1 MWPFSSKYDLQQS
14 GIFNGWTDRHS
25 HILPGVDDGIQS
37 IEDSIAILSMYE
49 QIGVKKVWLTPH
61 IMEDCPNTPEKLKSR
76 FEELKSTY
84 QGNVEL
90 ALSAENMMDGLFIK
104 RLEQGI
110 LMPYGDNQNELLIE
124 TSYVQPP
131 MRMESIL
138 RDMQKAGF
146 TPVLAHPERYL
157 YMDAEKYENIKEM
170 GVKFQLNITSLIGA
184 YGNQVKERAEYLLNE
199 GYYNYSGSDAHSYHA
214 ILRAFEH
221 KALKKN
227 TIVAIHQ
234 YLSPIN
240 KQIQ

>member
-214 ILRAFEH
+214 IQRAFEH
-221 KALKKN
+221 KCLKKGIA
-227 TIVAIHQ
+227 TAIHSK
-234 YLSPIN
+234 L
-240 KQIQ
+240 

>member
-1 MWPFSSKYDLQQS
+1 MWPFSSKYNLQQS
-14 GIFNGWTDRHS
+14 EIFDGWTDRHS

-37 IEDSIAILSMYE
+37 IKESLAILSMYE
-49 QIGVKKVWLTPH
+49 QMGVKKVWLTPH
-61 IMEDCPNTPEKLKSR
+61 IMEDCPNTPEKIKTR
-76 FEELKSTY
+76 FEELQSAY
-84 QGNVEL
+84 QGNIEL

-131 MRMESIL
+131 MRMEGIL

-184 YGNQVKERAEYLLNE
+184 YGKQVMERAEYLLNE

-214 ILRAFEH
+214 IQRTFEH
-221 KALKKN
+221 KALNKK
-227 TIVAIHQ
+227 TVEAIHQ
-234 YLSPIN
+234 HLSPTN
-240 KQIQ
+240 

>member
-1 MWPFSSKYDLQQS
+1 MWPFPSKYNLLQS

-37 IEDSIAILSMYE
+37 VKDSLAILSMYE
-49 QIGVKKVWLTPH
+49 QMGVKKVWLTPH
-61 IMEDCPNTPEKLKSR
+61 IMEDCPNTPEKLKTR
-76 FEELKSTY
+76 FEELKTAY
-84 QGNVEL
+84 HGNIEL

-110 LMPYGDNQNELLIE
+110 LMPYGDNKNELLIE

-131 MRMESIL
+131 MGMEGIL
-138 RDMQKAGF
+138 RDMQKAGL

-184 YGNQVKERAEYLLNE
+184 YGKQVKERAEYLLNE
-199 GYYNYSGSDAHSYHA
+199 GYYNYSGSDSHSYHA
-214 ILRAFEH
+214 TKRAFEH
-221 KALKKN
+221 KSLKKN
-227 TIVAIHQ
+227 IVSAIRTN
-234 YLSPIN
+234 I
-240 KQIQ
+240 

>member
-1 MWPFSSKYDLQQS
+1 MWPFSSKYNLLQS

-37 IEDSIAILSMYE
+37 VKDSLAILTMYE
-49 QIGVKKVWLTPH
+49 QMGVKKVWLTPH
-61 IMEDCPNTPEKLKSR
+61 IMEDCPNTPEKLKVR
-76 FEELKSTY
+76 FEELESAY
-84 QGNVEL
+84 QGKIEL
-90 ALSAENMMDGLFIK
+90 SLSAENMMDELFVK

-131 MRMESIL
+131 MGMEGIL
-138 RDMQKAGF
+138 RDIRKAGY

-170 GVKFQLNITSLIGA
+170 GVKFQLNVTSLIGA
-184 YGNQVKERAEYLLNE
+184 YGKQVKERAEYLLNE

-214 ILRAFEH
+214 IQRAFEH
-221 KALKKN
+221 KSLKKD
-227 TIVAIHQ
+227 TISVIRTN
-234 YLSPIN
+234 L
-240 KQIQ
+240 

>member
-1 MWPFSSKYDLQQS
+1 MWPFSSKYSLQQS
-14 GIFNGWTDRHS
+14 DFLKGWTDRHS
-25 HILPGVDDGIQS
+25 HILPGVDDGIQT

-49 QIGVKKVWLTPH
+49 QMGVKKVWLTPH
-61 IMEDCPNTPEKLKSR
+61 IMEDCPNTPEKLKIR
-76 FEELKSTY
+76 FEELKSAY
-84 QGNVEL
+84 KGNIEL

-110 LMPYGDNQNELLIE
+110 LMPYGDNNNELLIE

-131 MRMESIL
+131 IRMESIL
-138 RDMQKAGF
+138 RDMQKAGI

-199 GYYNYSGSDAHSYHA
+199 GYYNYSGSDTHSYHA
-214 ILRAFEH
+214 IQRAFEH
-221 KALKKN
+221 KCLKKS
-227 TIVAIHQ
+227 IVSAICTK
-234 YLSPIN
+234 L
-240 KQIQ
+240 

>member
-1 MWPFSSKYDLQQS
+1 MWPFSSKYSLQQS
-14 GIFNGWTDRHS
+14 DFLKGWTDRHS
-25 HILPGVDDGIQS
+25 HILPGVDDGIQT
-37 IEDSIAILSMYE
+37 IEYSIAILSMYE
-49 QIGVKKVWLTPH
+49 QMGVKKVWLTPH
-61 IMEDCPNTPEKLKSR
+61 IMEDCPNTPEKLKTR
-76 FEELKSTY
+76 FEELKSAY
-84 QGNVEL
+84 KGNIEL

-110 LMPYGDNQNELLIE
+110 LMPYGDNNNELLIE

-138 RDMQKAGF
+138 GDMQKAGI

-214 ILRAFEH
+214 IQRAFEH
-221 KALKKN
+221 KCLKKS
-227 TIVAIHQ
+227 IVSAICTK
-234 YLSPIN
+234 L
-240 KQIQ
+240 

>member
-1 MWPFSSKYDLQQS
+1 MWPFSSKYNLLQS

-37 IEDSIAILSMYE
+37 VKDSLAILTMYE
-49 QIGVKKVWLTPH
+49 QMGVKKVWLTPH
-61 IMEDCPNTPEKLKSR
+61 IMEDCPNTPEKLKVR
-76 FEELKSTY
+76 FEELESAY
-84 QGNVEL
+84 QGKIEL
-90 ALSAENMMDGLFIK
+90 SLSAENMMDGLFVK

-131 MRMESIL
+131 MGMEGIL
-138 RDMQKAGF
+138 RDMRKAGYI
-146 TPVLAHPERYL
+146 PVLAHPERYL

-170 GVKFQLNITSLIGA
+170 GVKFQLNVTSLIGV

-214 ILRAFEH
+214 IQRAFEH
-221 KALKKN
+221 KSLKKD
-227 TIVAIHQ
+227 TISVIRTN
-234 YLSPIN
+234 L
-240 KQIQ
+240 

>member
-1 MWPFSSKYDLQQS
+1 MWPFSSKYNLLQS

-37 IEDSIAILSMYE
+37 VKDSLAILTMYE
-49 QIGVKKVWLTPH
+49 QMGVKKVWLTPH
-61 IMEDCPNTPEKLKSR
+61 IMEDCPNTPEKLKVR
-76 FEELKSTY
+76 FEELESAY
-84 QGNVEL
+84 QGKIEL
-90 ALSAENMMDGLFIK
+90 SLSAENMMDGLFVK

-131 MRMESIL
+131 MGMEGIL
-138 RDMQKAGF
+138 RDMRKTGY

-170 GVKFQLNITSLIGA
+170 GVKFQLNVTSLIGA
-184 YGNQVKERAEYLLNE
+184 YGKQVKERAEYLLNE

-214 ILRAFEH
+214 IQRAFEH
-221 KALKKN
+221 KSLKKD
-227 TIVAIHQ
+227 TISVIRTN
-234 YLSPIN
+234 L
-240 KQIQ
+240 

>member
-1 MWPFSSKYDLQQS
+1 MWPFSKSISLLDAGVFK
-14 GIFNGWTDRHS
+14 GMTDCHS
-25 HILPGVDDGIQS
+25 HILPGVDDGIQT

-49 QIGVKKVWLTPH
+49 QMGVKKVWLTPH
-61 IMEDCPNTPEKLKSR
+61 IMEDCPNTPEKLKTR
-76 FEELKSTY
+76 FEELKSAY
-84 QGNVEL
+84 KGNIEL

-110 LMPYGDNQNELLIE
+110 LMPYGDNNNELLIE

-138 RDMQKAGF
+138 RDMQKAGI

-214 ILRAFEH
+214 IQRAFEH
-221 KALKKN
+221 KCLKKS
-227 TIVAIHQ
+227 IVSAIRTK
-234 YLSPIN
+234 L
-240 KQIQ
+240 

>member
-1 MWPFSSKYDLQQS
+1 MWPFSSKYSLQQS
-14 GIFNGWTDRHS
+14 DFLKGWTDRHS

-49 QIGVKKVWLTPH
+49 QMGVKKVWLTPH
-61 IMEDCPNTPEKLKSR
+61 IMEDCPNTPEKLKTR
-76 FEELKSTY
+76 FEELKSAY
-84 QGNVEL
+84 KGNIEL

-110 LMPYGDNQNELLIE
+110 LMPYGDNNNELLIE

-138 RDMQKAGF
+138 RDMQKAGI

-214 ILRAFEH
+214 IQRAFEH
-221 KALKKN
+221 KCLKKS
-227 TIVAIHQ
+227 IVSAIRTK
-234 YLSPIN
+234 L
-240 KQIQ
+240 

>member
-1 MWPFSSKYDLQQS
+1 MWPFSSKYSLQQS
-14 GIFNGWTDRHS
+14 DFLKGWTDRHS
-25 HILPGVDDGIQS
+25 HILPGVDDGIQT

-49 QIGVKKVWLTPH
+49 QMGVKKVWLTPH
-61 IMEDCPNTPEKLKSR
+61 IMEDCPNTPEKLKTR
-76 FEELKSTY
+76 FEELKSAY
-84 QGNVEL
+84 KGNIEL

-104 RLEQGI
+104 RLEQGV

-138 RDMQKAGF
+138 RDIQKKGI

-157 YMDAEKYENIKEM
+157 YMDAEKYENIKDM

-214 ILRAFEH
+214 IQRAFEH
-221 KALKKN
+221 KGLKKN
-227 TIVAIHQ
+227 IVSAIRTK
-234 YLSPIN
+234 L
-240 KQIQ
+240 

>member
-1 MWPFSSKYDLQQS
+1 MWPFSSKYSLQQS
-14 GIFNGWTDRHS
+14 DFLKGWTDRHS
-25 HILPGVDDGIQS
+25 HILPGVDDGIQT

-49 QIGVKKVWLTPH
+49 QMGVKKVWLTPH
-61 IMEDCPNTPEKLKSR
+61 IMEDCPNTPEKLKTR
-76 FEELKSTY
+76 FEELKSAY
-84 QGNVEL
+84 KGNIEL

-110 LMPYGDNQNELLIE
+110 LMPYGDNNNELLIE

-138 RDMQKAGF
+138 RDMQKAGI

-199 GYYNYSGSDAHSYHA
+199 GYYNYSGSDEHSYHA
-214 ILRAFEH
+214 IQRAFEH
-221 KALKKN
+221 KCLKKS
-227 TIVAIHQ
+227 IVSAIRTK
-234 YLSPIN
+234 L
-240 KQIQ
+240 

>member
-1 MWPFSSKYDLQQS
+1 MWPFSSKYSLQQS
-14 GIFNGWTDRHS
+14 DFLKGWTDRHS

-49 QIGVKKVWLTPH
+49 QMGVKKVWLTPH
-61 IMEDCPNTPEKLKSR
+61 IMEECPNTPEKLKTR
-76 FEELKSTY
+76 FEELKSAY
-84 QGNVEL
+84 KGNIEL

-110 LMPYGDNQNELLIE
+110 LMPYGDNNNELLIE

-138 RDMQKAGF
+138 RDMQKAGI

-214 ILRAFEH
+214 IQRAFEH
-221 KALKKN
+221 KCLKKN
-227 TIVAIHQ
+227 IVSAIRTK
-234 YLSPIN
+234 L
-240 KQIQ
+240 

>member
-1 MWPFSSKYDLQQS
+1 MWPFSSKYSLQQS
-14 GIFNGWTDRHS
+14 DFLKGWTDRHS
-25 HILPGVDDGIQS
+25 HILPGVDDGIQT
-37 IEDSIAILSMYE
+37 IEDSIVILSMYE

-61 IMEDCPNTPEKLKSR
+61 IMEDCPNTPEKLKTR
-76 FEELKSTY
+76 FEELKSAY
-84 QGNVEL
+84 KGNIEL

-110 LMPYGDNQNELLIE
+110 LMPYGDNNNELLIE

-138 RDMQKAGF
+138 RDMQKAGI

-214 ILRAFEH
+214 IQRAFEH
-221 KALKKN
+221 KCLKKS
-227 TIVAIHQ
+227 IVSAIRTK
-234 YLSPIN
+234 L
-240 KQIQ
+240 

>member
-1 MWPFSSKYDLQQS
+1 MWPFSSKYSLQQS
-14 GIFNGWTDRHS
+14 DFLKGWTDRHS
-25 HILPGVDDGIQS
+25 HILPGVDDGIQT

-49 QIGVKKVWLTPH
+49 QMGVKKVWLTPH
-61 IMEDCPNTPEKLKSR
+61 IMEDCPNTPEKLKTR
-76 FEELKSTY
+76 FEELKSAY
-84 QGNVEL
+84 KGNIEL

-110 LMPYGDNQNELLIE
+110 LMPYGDNNNELLIE

-138 RDMQKAGF
+138 RDMQKTGI

-214 ILRAFEH
+214 IQRAFEH
-221 KALKKN
+221 KCLKKS
-227 TIVAIHQ
+227 IVSAIRTK
-234 YLSPIN
+234 L
-240 KQIQ
+240 

>member
-1 MWPFSSKYDLQQS
+1 MWPFSSKYNLQQS
-14 GIFNGWTDRHS
+14 YIFNGWTDRHS

-61 IMEDCPNTPEKLKSR
+61 IMEDCPNTPEKLKTR
-76 FEELKSTY
+76 FEELKSAY
-84 QGNVEL
+84 KGNIEL

-138 RDMQKAGF
+138 RDIQKTGI

-157 YMDAEKYENIKEM
+157 YMDAEKYENIKDM

-214 ILRAFEH
+214 IQRAFEH
-221 KALKKN
+221 KCLKKS
-227 TIVAIHQ
+227 IVSAIRTK
-234 YLSPIN
+234 L
-240 KQIQ
+240 

>member
-1 MWPFSSKYDLQQS
+1 MWPFSSKYSLQQS
-14 GIFNGWTDRHS
+14 DFLKGWTDRHS
-25 HILPGVDDGIQS
+25 HILPGVDDGIQT

-49 QIGVKKVWLTPH
+49 QMGVKKVWLTPH
-61 IMEDCPNTPEKLKSR
+61 IMEDCPNTPEKLKTR
-76 FEELKSTY
+76 FEELKSAY
-84 QGNVEL
+84 KGNIEL

-110 LMPYGDNQNELLIE
+110 LMPYGDNNNELLIE

-138 RDMQKAGF
+138 RDMQKAGI

-157 YMDAEKYENIKEM
+157 YMDAEKYENIKDM

-214 ILRAFEH
+214 IQRAFEH
-221 KALKKN
+221 KCLKKS
-227 TIVAIHQ
+227 IVSAICTK
-234 YLSPIN
+234 L
-240 KQIQ
+240 

>member
-1 MWPFSSKYDLQQS
+1 MWPFSSKYNLQQS
-14 GIFNGWTDRHS
+14 GIFDGWTDHHS
-25 HILPGVDDGIQS
+25 HILPDVDDGIQTVKES
-37 IEDSIAILSMYE
+37 VAILSMYE
-49 QIGVKKVWLTPH
+49 QMGVKKVWLTPH
-61 IMEDCPNTPEKLKSR
+61 IMEDCPNTPDKLKAR

-84 QGNVEL
+84 QGNIQL
-90 ALSAENMMDGLFIK
+90 ALAAENMMDGLFVK

-110 LMPYGDNQNELLIE
+110 LMPYGDNQDELLIE

-131 MRMESIL
+131 MRMEGIL
-138 RDMQKAGF
+138 RDLQKAGF

-170 GVKFQLNITSLIGA
+170 GVKFQLNVTSLIGA

-214 ILRAFEH
+214 IQRAFEH

-227 TIVAIHQ
+227 MVTAIHQ
-234 YLSPIN
+234 HLSHTN
-240 KQIQ
+240 

>member
-1 MWPFSSKYDLQQS
+1 MWPFSSKYSLQQS
-14 GIFNGWTDRHS
+14 DFLKGWTDRQS
-25 HILPGVDDGIQS
+25 HIRPGVDDGIQT

-49 QIGVKKVWLTPH
+49 QMGVKKVWLTPH
-61 IMEDCPNTPEKLKSR
+61 IMEDCPNTPEKLKTR
-76 FEELKSTY
+76 FEELKSAY
-84 QGNVEL
+84 KGNIEL

-110 LMPYGDNQNELLIE
+110 LMPYGDNNNELLIE

-138 RDMQKAGF
+138 RDMQKAGI

-170 GVKFQLNITSLIGA
+170 GVKFQLNVTSIIGA

-214 ILRAFEH
+214 IQRAFEH
-221 KALKKN
+221 KCLKKS
-227 TIVAIHQ
+227 IVSAIRTK
-234 YLSPIN
+234 L
-240 KQIQ
+240 

>member
-1 MWPFSSKYDLQQS
+1 MWPFSSKYSLQQS
-14 GIFNGWTDRHS
+14 DFLKGWTDRHS
-25 HILPGVDDGIQS
+25 HILPGVDDGIQT

-49 QIGVKKVWLTPH
+49 QMGVKKVWLTPH
-61 IMEDCPNTPEKLKSR
+61 IMEDCPNTPEKLKTR
-76 FEELKSTY
+76 FEELKSAY
-84 QGNVEL
+84 KGNIEL

-110 LMPYGDNQNELLIE
+110 LMSYGDNNNELLIE

-138 RDMQKAGF
+138 RDMQKAGI

-214 ILRAFEH
+214 IQRAFEH
-221 KALKKN
+221 KCLKKS
-227 TIVAIHQ
+227 IVSAIRTK
-234 YLSPIN
+234 L
-240 KQIQ
+240 